1 MTVMGI
7 SKILSS
13 IIFGGSAVCI
23 SCGRKLRR
31 ERFSMID
38 GSVGICSECFKTL
51 KFTKRGS
58 SFAADGPITYL
69 LSPLEYNGAAE
80 NILRAFKFRSDFKN
94 GDIINTIIKEFLE
107 SYPQLHAF
115 DRIIPVPLSEER
127 LNERGYN
134 QSELIAIGISEAL
147 SVPVDTD
154 TLIRIRN
161 TVRQSSLPAM
171 ERAENVK
178 GAFLAQGKLSGE
190 RIILVDDIYTT
201 GSTMKNCAKAL
212 IEIDAAEI
220 VGFSAATKIRK
231 ESPLLI

>member
-1 MTVMGI
+1 MGI

-31 ERFSMID
+31 ERFGMID
-38 GSVGICSECFKTL
+38 GSAGICSECFKTL

-58 SFAADGPITYL
+58 SFAAEEPVAYL

-94 GDIINTIIKEFLE
+94 VDIINIIIKEFLDG
-107 SYPQLHAF
+107 YPQLHAF

-134 QSELIAIGISEAL
+134 QSELIARGMSEVL
-147 SVPVDTD
+147 SVPVDTNS
-154 TLIRIRN
+154 LIRIRN

-178 GAFLAQGKLSGE
+178 GAFLAQENLQGE

-201 GSTMKNCAKAL
+201 GSTLKSCAEELGRAGAEEV
-212 IEIDAAEI
+212 IGFTAA
-220 VGFSAATKIRK
+220 KRMHK
-231 ESPLLI
+231 ERPLLI